1 MSVRGTAAVARAG
14 RIRSRV
20 VTSPAPV
27 PAAARDTWRDQVAQL
42 LLNTSLRSSHQPNSG
57 AMALEQAD
65 ALLPVL
71 VAAQREAAAKAV
83 ERAADWLAG
92 TGQDGSLPG
101 GCAPDETTDG
111 LSWIQD
117 VGDRDSALDWC
128 QMSLRDRASAL
139 RAGGETT

>member
-1 MSVRGTAAVARAG
+1 MTAP
-14 RIRSRV
+14 
-20 VTSPAPV
+20 TP
-27 PAAARDTWRDQVAQL
+27 AARDTWRDQLAEALFAAKQAYDGDFYVVAWE
-42 LLNTSLRSSHQPNSG
+42 NNYARDEWY
-57 AMALEQAD
+57 ALAD
-65 ALLPVL
+65 AVLAAPVL

-139 RAGGETT
+139 RAGGEG